1 MTQPDNP
8 HRRDFLLGAGAAGF
22 AIAVQPVMAQQV
34 ITTPDRGLVSG
45 MSSTRASDGRTLP
58 LFSARPDKPGKPPVV
73 LVVSEIFGVHEH
85 IRDVCRRFAHE
96 GYLAVAPEMFFR
108 HGDPAALGSVQ
119 EILERV
125 VSKVADAQ
133 VMADLDACVD
143 WAREQ
148 GGDVKRLHAT
158 GFCWGGRVTWLYA
171 SHQPAL
177 RSGVAW
183 YGRLDGVPSELTPL
197 HPLDVVDSI
206 HAPVLG
212 LYGGQDQGIP
222 NSDVDAMRAAL
233 KKSTS
238 AAARKSDI
246 MLYPDAPHAFHA
258 DYRPSYRAGDAA
270 DAWKRC
276 LAWMAANGQ

>member
-1 MTQPDNP
+1 M
-8 HRRDFLLGAGAAGF
+8 
-22 AIAVQPVMAQQV
+22 
-34 ITTPDRGLVSG
+34 
-45 MSSTRASDGRTLP
+45 
-58 LFSARPDKPGKPPVV
+58 
-73 LVVSEIFGVHEH
+73 VSEIFGVHEH

-212 LYGGQDQGIP
+212 LYGGADAGIP
-222 NSDVDAMRAAL
+222 VEQVEQMRTAL
-233 KKSTS
+233 K
-238 AAARKSDI
+238 AAGNAGSEIVVYDG
-246 MLYPDAPHAFHA
+246 APHAFYA
-258 DYRPSYRAGDAA
+258 DYRPSYRKEAA
-270 DAWKRC
+270 EDGWRRMQEWFKKHGVA
-276 LAWMAANGQ
+276 